1 MDFKS
6 NDVAMAERGSG
17 LKHAARIG
25 TGREVPVEVIVNGV
39 SRRTSF
45 RIRHPSFNQPDSFR
59 RRMRDDFLT
68 NSAHRPDTRA
78 A

>member
-39 SRRTSF
+39 SRRTSSTF
-45 RIRHPSFNQPDSFR
+45 REPAFKACPTPSVGGCVTIF
-59 RRMRDDFLT
+59 
-68 NSAHRPDTRA
+68 
-78 A
+78 